1 MFFSSVLVFLNCG
14 SRNETPDTSGAA
26 HFLEHLHFKGT
37 SKRNREKL
45 ELDVENMG
53 GQLNAYTSRE
63 NTSYTINAF
72 KQNVPEALEIL
83 GDMLL
88 NSTYENSYLMTE
100 RNTIYA
106 ELLET
111 QKEQMEALVEH
122 AHFNVRYILYI

>member
-1 MFFSSVLVFLNCG
+1 MVFLNCG
-14 SRNETPDTSGAA
+14 SRNETPETSGAA

-37 SKRNREKL
+37 SKRRREQL

-63 NTSYTINAF
+63 NTSYTLNAF
-72 KQNVPEALEIL
+72 KHNVPEALEIL

-88 NSTYENSYLMTE
+88 NSTYENSYLTTE

-122 AHFNVRYILYI
+122 AHFNVNIFFFH

>member
-1 MFFSSVLVFLNCG
+1 M
-14 SRNETPDTSGAA
+14 
-26 HFLEHLHFKGT
+26 
-37 SKRNREKL
+37 

-63 NTSYTINAF
+63 NTSYTLNAF
-72 KQNVPEALEIL
+72 KHNVPEALEIL

-88 NSTYENSYLMTE
+88 NSTYENSYLTTE

-122 AHFNVRYILYI
+122 AHFNVNFLFSGV

>member
-1 MFFSSVLVFLNCG
+1 M
-14 SRNETPDTSGAA
+14 
-26 HFLEHLHFKGT
+26 
-37 SKRNREKL
+37 

-72 KQNVPEALEIL
+72 KNNVTESLEIL

-88 NSTYENSYLMTE
+88 NSTYDNSYLLTE

-122 AHFNVRYILYI
+122 AHFNVKKNFLDLF